1 MAKNKARRNKPQD
14 QAKPKNAAAAEAQ
27 DLREQESAAAGAD
40 ELQKNA
46 AEKAAG
52 AQKAAEKP
60 AEAARPAQ
68 ENKSSK
74 KREAL
79 YRVVTKKDSGII
91 KAYITF
97 TYRVFHPGVSARLFI
112 YGLLILLPGVF
123 FFKDPFWR
131 IFFIAI
137 GIAVMLLAF
146 FRQYISLGIT
156 KKNDPDYKSGA
167 EFTYD
172 FYESSAAFFKNG
184 ERFSQ
189 LDKYKDITNFYY
201 DDGYYYLAIKGRD
214 LFVIPKDRFTVGD
227 PAEFEDFIYKKSKH
241 SCRWIPDKFGDKL
254 KKRRAER
261 SIAAESMAKSK
272 K

>member
-1 MAKNKARRNKPQD
+1 MAKNKARRNRPQD
-14 QAKPKNAAAAEAQ
+14 QAKPKNASAAEAR
-27 DLREQESAAAGAD
+27 DLKEPEIPSAGAD
-40 ELQKNA
+40 GPQKNA
-46 AEKAAG
+46 AEMAAG
-52 AQKAAEKP
+52 SQNAAEKP
-60 AEAARPAQ
+60 AEAAKPAQ
-68 ENKSSK
+68 KKKSAK
-74 KREAL
+74 KKEAL
-79 YRVVTKKDSGII
+79 YRVVTKKDAGII

-131 IFFIAI
+131 IFFSVI

-156 KKNDPDYKSGA
+156 KKNDPDYKSGS

-241 SCRWIPDKFGDKL
+241 SCRWIPDKFGDKVR
-254 KKRRAER
+254 KRRAER
-261 SIAAESMAKSK
+261 SIAAERMSK
-272 K
+272 R